1 MFDKRKPLPQG
12 WELVFGEEHR
22 YVIAEEIGRGGSC
35 IVYNGFYRDRIGER
49 HLVKIKECYPYRL
62 EIERD
67 AEENL
72 TPDLSC
78 EQTFLAEKQK
88 FLEAYRKNTA
98 LKTTLG
104 FVNSTANATNI
115 YEYHNTCYVVMTEI
129 EGRDYRSEA
138 DENLQSLFL
147 HLRTLARIV
156 KKYHDCG
163 MLHLDIKPENVLLIP
178 ETKEQMVLFD
188 FDSMVRKEK
197 IQTQPNGWTFSVSD
211 GYAAPELVRG
221 KCSKICEAT
230 DVYAIGAIA
239 FYKLFGRTPN
249 AMDSAVGAIY
259 DFSGMKWKDA
269 RYQPV
274 LFRLMQEFFH
284 RTLAATV
291 RRRYASVDEVLE
303 ILEKLI
309 RESDVE
315 RVFLY
320 HGFAYNT
327 ANFVGRENEL
337 RQIETIFS
345 SGQQVLFLSGMGGIG
360 KTELAKRY
368 AYLYGEEYRTIVF
381 VPYQGSIV
389 QTVCGE
395 DIHIHNVHRE
405 QSEEGLETEEEYFE
419 RKLKILKEQTTK
431 DDLIILD
438 NFDVEEDED
447 LERFL
452 ECPCRFLITTRED
465 FRDYDFCQ
473 IDVQQME
480 DINDVEALFAVY
492 NPRSYE
498 EEERGQIREILKLVE
513 YHTMTVELIAKYL
526 REAEEEPY
534 VLLEKMRMIEGITG
548 TEEVSVK
555 HRKDRKMQ
563 NQKVQEHLKALVDL
577 SGFSNVQL
585 ELMQS
590 LSLLG
595 YVRIARETF
604 LSYVPL
610 AGAKEALDKLIRL
623 GWVEQNRKT
632 DKISLHQIILDLVYH
647 DSKPTAESCPAITEK
662 MTAYAR
668 QDLESSAL
676 DGVRWQFLKYFME
689 RISGENLAYARLCEA
704 YCGHIHNEM
713 YYLKQAEEI
722 CLSMQNEKCH
732 ALLFRIYLLQIRKVG
747 KKDDLIDRMMEEDFD
762 ENRYLQEFQNQIYE
776 LAGKAEREIQSDTED
791 VGILGKSMI
800 DLALEVNDA
809 LEDDFILF
817 PPEGE
822 SNVEAFHC
830 LLDIA
835 VHFMDQAETYL
846 DQAVM
851 NEKEKAGLYKNMA
864 KFFMMDTLEM
874 DARKEYYGDQ
884 KRAHFYREKA
894 AELTKNEDIS
904 EEDEVMVLD
913 DMPGL
918 SAVAEELEKKGESL
932 RAIECYEKA
941 YEVEE
946 IAYTRALE
954 KIAENLVRLKEVE
967 KAADCWKQILEADME
982 QRDEEFFWY
991 DGNVC
996 LRLIQFLRERGQ
1008 MDEARH
1014 YAMELVQCHTSEEQ
1028 DDYEWSYRLA
1038 GMYQL
1043 YQMET
1048 DEEKKEDYWKQCE
1061 TCWQNIS
1068 DEYSIFEENRAYLLE
1083 RLEREKTE
1091 DKRIE
1096 QAFAYMHHRTE
1107 WADAESNMIFLDYIL
1122 EQTKGKEKLAA
1133 EEIKALLYR
1142 SSCYRNLPGD
1152 YKKEAMWDA
1161 FAALK
1166 RQKQVKNQDA
1176 YLRSLGYKILAS
1188 CYREKYSVLDERAE
1202 KLQKKCDY
1210 FLVAKTDVKGQKT
1223 EKQLEIWEDAA
1234 RSYRDRKEDP
1244 MEEKCYQQMELLFQ
1258 RMQKEGAE
1266 PDYKQYKW
1274 FAEDRVRCAGRQKQ
1288 FQNVLQIIRK
1298 AYTLTLHEYQTPKPE
1313 DAWPNYDE
1321 ETRKY
1326 YFSRDL
1332 EHYAD
1337 ILAEIGLQQEAFVFY
1352 SMSVI
1357 VSVEDQQ
1364 DAPFF
1369 DSLDRYFAGEWK
1381 LLYKTFETALHQSV
1395 TKEQIDHLSNIQN
1408 ELQYDEMKD
1417 FWNSSKAADFRRE
1430 LTWFVDTYCHGEIE
1444 FKRED

>member
-67 AEENL
+67 AGENL

-78 EQTFLAEKQK
+78 KQTFLAEKQK

-104 FVNSTANATNI
+104 LVNSTANATNI
-115 YEYHNTCYVVMTEI
+115 YEYHSTCYVVMTEI

-147 HLRTLARIV
+147 HLRTLVRIV

-197 IQTQPNGWTFSVSD
+197 IQTQPNSWTFSVSD

-381 VPYQGSIV
+381 VPYQESIV

-431 DDLIILD
+431 DNLIILD

-563 NQKVQEHLKALVDL
+563 NQKVQEHLQALFDL

-604 LSYVPL
+604 LSYVPF

-623 GWVEQNRKT
+623 GWVEHNKKT

-676 DGVRWQFLKYFME
+676 DEVRWQFLKYFME
-689 RISGENLAYARLCEA
+689 RISGENLAYARLCVA

-713 YYLKQAEEI
+713 HYLKQAEKI
-722 CLSMQNEKCH
+722 CRFGQEKECH

-809 LEDDFILF
+809 LEDDLILF
-817 PPEGE
+817 PPQEKE
-822 SNVEAFHC
+822 NEEVYHQ
-830 LLDIA
+830 LLKVA
-835 VHFMDQAETYL
+835 VHFMDKAEQYL
-846 DQAVM
+846 DQAEM
-851 NEKEKAGLYKNMA
+851 DKKEKAGLYKEMA
-864 KFFMMDTLEM
+864 KFFRVDEFEM
-874 DARKEYYGDQ
+874 DVRKEYYGDQ
-884 KRAHFYREKA
+884 RRAHFYREKA
-894 AELTKNEDIS
+894 AELTKNEEIS
-904 EEDEVMVLD
+904 EENEEIVFGE
-913 DMPGL
+913 MPGF
-918 SAVAEELEKKGESL
+918 SEVAEELEKKGEYFQ
-932 RAIECYEKA
+932 AIECYVKA
-941 YEVEE
+941 YDQDE
-946 IAYTRALE
+946 ISYVRALE
-954 KIAENLVRLKEVE
+954 QIAENRVRLKEME
-967 KAADCWKQILEADME
+967 EAANCWKRILEAE
-982 QRDEEFFWY
+982 RKREEWFQY
-991 DGNVC
+991 DGGIC
-996 LRLIQFLRERGQ
+996 CRLIQFLRERGQ
-1008 MDEARH
+1008 TDEARR
-1014 YAMELVQCHTSEEQ
+1014 YAMELVQYYTSKEEQ
-1028 DDYEWSYRLA
+1028 EDDHDWSCRLA
-1038 GMYQL
+1038 GMYRL
-1043 YQMET
+1043 YQLET
-1048 DEEKKEDYWKQCE
+1048 DEKRREDYWKQCE
-1061 TCWQNIS
+1061 TCWQHIS
-1068 DEYSIFEENRAYLLE
+1068 DDYRIFEENRAYLLE
-1083 RLEREKTE
+1083 RLGREKTE
-1091 DKRIE
+1091 EKRIE
-1096 QAFAYMHHRTE
+1096 QAFAYMQHRTS
-1107 WADAESNMIFLDYIL
+1107 WMDAEDNLVFLDYIL
-1122 EQTKGKEKLAA
+1122 KQTKGKEKFAA
-1133 EEIKALLYR
+1133 QEIRAFLYR
-1142 SSCYRNLPGD
+1142 SRCYLELAGNH
-1152 YKKEAMWDA
+1152 KKEAMWDA

-1176 YLRSLGYKILAS
+1176 YLRSFGYKMLAI
-1188 CYREKYSVLDERAE
+1188 CYRDRYSVLDKRAE
-1202 KLQKKCDY
+1202 KLLEKCDY
-1210 FLVAKTDVKGQKT
+1210 FLMTKTDAKGQKT
-1223 EKQLEIWEDAA
+1223 EQQLEIWEDAA

-1258 RMQKEGAE
+1258 EMQTKGTE
-1266 PDYKQYKW
+1266 PRYETYKC
-1274 FAEDRVRCAGRQKQ
+1274 FAEDRARCAGRQKQ

-1364 DAPFF
+1364 DATFF
-1369 DSLDRYFAGEWK
+1369 DSLDVYFAGEWE
-1381 LLYKTFETALHQSV
+1381 LLYKTFEAALHQNV
-1395 TKEQIDHLSNIQN
+1395 TEEQIDRLSDIMDY
-1408 ELQYDEMKD
+1408 LQYDEMKD
-1417 FWNSSKAADFRRE
+1417 FWNGNKTTDFRRE

-1444 FKRED
+1444 FKREE

>member
-337 RQIETIFS
+337 RQIEMIFS

-563 NQKVQEHLKALVDL
+563 NQKVQEHLKALFDL

>member
-563 NQKVQEHLKALVDL
+563 NQKVQEHLKALFDL

-851 NEKEKAGLYKNMA
+851 NEKEKAGLYKNME

>member
-67 AEENL
+67 AWENL

-78 EQTFLAEKQK
+78 KQTFLAEKQK

-104 FVNSTANATNI
+104 LVNSTANATNI

-147 HLRTLARIV
+147 HLRTLVRIV

-197 IQTQPNGWTFSVSD
+197 IQTQPNSWTFSVSD

-381 VPYQGSIV
+381 VPYQESIV

-431 DDLIILD
+431 DNLIILD

-563 NQKVQEHLKALVDL
+563 NQKVQEHLQALFDL

-604 LSYVPL
+604 LSYVPF

-623 GWVEQNRKT
+623 GWVEHNKKT

-676 DGVRWQFLKYFME
+676 DEVRWQFLKYFME
-689 RISGENLAYARLCEA
+689 RISGENLAYARLCVA

-713 YYLKQAEEI
+713 HYLKQAEKI
-722 CLSMQNEKCH
+722 CRFGQEKECH

-809 LEDDFILF
+809 LEDDLILF
-817 PPEGE
+817 PPQEKE
-822 SNVEAFHC
+822 NEEVYHQ
-830 LLDIA
+830 LLKVA
-835 VHFMDQAETYL
+835 VHFMDKAEQYL
-846 DQAVM
+846 DQAEM
-851 NEKEKAGLYKNMA
+851 DKKEKAGLYKEMA
-864 KFFMMDTLEM
+864 KFFRVDEFEM
-874 DARKEYYGDQ
+874 DVRKEYYGDQ
-884 KRAHFYREKA
+884 RRAHFYREKA
-894 AELTKNEDIS
+894 AELTKNEEIS
-904 EEDEVMVLD
+904 EENEEIVFGE
-913 DMPGL
+913 MPGF
-918 SAVAEELEKKGESL
+918 SEVAEELEKKGEYFQ
-932 RAIECYEKA
+932 AIECYVKA
-941 YEVEE
+941 YDQDE
-946 IAYTRALE
+946 ISYVRALE
-954 KIAENLVRLKEVE
+954 QIAENRVRLKEME
-967 KAADCWKQILEADME
+967 EAANCWKRILEAE
-982 QRDEEFFWY
+982 RKREEWFQY
-991 DGNVC
+991 DGGIC
-996 LRLIQFLRERGQ
+996 CRLIQFLRERGQ
-1008 MDEARH
+1008 TDEARR
-1014 YAMELVQCHTSEEQ
+1014 YAMELVQYYTSKEEQ
-1028 DDYEWSYRLA
+1028 EDDHDWSCRLA
-1038 GMYQL
+1038 GMYRL
-1043 YQMET
+1043 YQLET
-1048 DEEKKEDYWKQCE
+1048 DEKRREDYWKQCE
-1061 TCWQNIS
+1061 TCWQHIS
-1068 DEYSIFEENRAYLLE
+1068 DDYRIFEENRAYLLE
-1083 RLEREKTE
+1083 RLGREKTE
-1091 DKRIE
+1091 EKRIE
-1096 QAFAYMHHRTE
+1096 QAFAYMQHRTS
-1107 WADAESNMIFLDYIL
+1107 WMDAEDNLVFLDYIL
-1122 EQTKGKEKLAA
+1122 KQTKGKEKFAA
-1133 EEIKALLYR
+1133 QEIRAFLYR
-1142 SSCYRNLPGD
+1142 SRCYLELAGNH
-1152 YKKEAMWDA
+1152 KKEAMWDA

-1176 YLRSLGYKILAS
+1176 YLRSFGYKMLAI
-1188 CYREKYSVLDERAE
+1188 CYRDRYSVLDKRAE
-1202 KLQKKCDY
+1202 KLLEKCDY
-1210 FLVAKTDVKGQKT
+1210 FLMTKTDAKGQKT
-1223 EKQLEIWEDAA
+1223 EQQLEIWEDAA

-1258 RMQKEGAE
+1258 EMQTKGTE
-1266 PDYKQYKW
+1266 PRYETYKC
-1274 FAEDRVRCAGRQKQ
+1274 FAEDRARCAGRQKQ

-1364 DAPFF
+1364 DATFF
-1369 DSLDRYFAGEWK
+1369 DSLDVYFAGEWE
-1381 LLYKTFETALHQSV
+1381 LLYKTFEAALHQNV
-1395 TKEQIDHLSNIQN
+1395 TEEQIDRLSDIMDY
-1408 ELQYDEMKD
+1408 LQYDEMKD
-1417 FWNSSKAADFRRE
+1417 FWNGNKTTDFRRE

-1444 FKRED
+1444 FKREE

>member
-563 NQKVQEHLKALVDL
+563 NQKVQEHLKALFDL

-946 IAYTRALE
+946 
-954 KIAENLVRLKEVE
+954 IAENLVRLKEVE